1 VKSYFYV
8 LSDQE
13 SQFLELKWFAL
24 EEQGERSIEVDLRYR
39 NMENRELADNFYKSG
54 KWRDAIAM
62 YAKCKGDYMT
72 FANRRSV
79 RANIRDLL

>member
-1 VKSYFYV
+1 VV
-8 LSDQE
+8 CIRG
-13 SQFLELKWFAL
+13 ARG
-24 EEQGERSIEVDLRYR
+24 QGLERSIEVDLRYR

-54 KWRDAIAM
+54 KWREAIAM

-79 RANIRDLL
+79 RVNIRDLL